1 MPLFFLCLACLGGAI
16 FGACLIYPARCIRRL
31 YLLKDGSSIGVVTYA
46 LWPSAR
52 KFTVPLANVSAK
64 TGLQAAGIFHKL
76 TIRDRWFAHVLN
88 KNDGKFQNKSIYET
102 VIALKRF

>member
-1 MPLFFLCLACLGGAI
+1 LINLGGSI

-52 KFTVPLANVSAK
+52 KFTVPLENVSAQMAIK
-64 TGLQAAGIFHKL
+64 GVGLFHKL
-76 TIRDRWFAHVLN
+76 NIRNRWLSYLVNTREGTLHN
-88 KNDGKFQNKSIYET
+88 KTLYET